1 MAIAFFLEGKDFGSV
16 KEFPRESKIF
26 LFKFANALLLKWK
39 NMVII
44 IESLII

>member
-1 MAIAFFLEGKDFGSV
+1 MAIGFFLEVEDFGNV